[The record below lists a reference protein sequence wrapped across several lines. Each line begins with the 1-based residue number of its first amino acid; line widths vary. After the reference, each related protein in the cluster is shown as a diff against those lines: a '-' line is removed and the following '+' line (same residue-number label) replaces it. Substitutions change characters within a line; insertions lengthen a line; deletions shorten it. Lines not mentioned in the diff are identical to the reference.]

1 MWKPTK
7 NEKYGAVVC
16 NFHEWPGN
24 LKDGLRLDVGDTVHI
39 LESCEGWYRGF
50 CTKNHNAL
58 GIFPASFIHL
68 KAFRVENEG
77 AQELVIPVEDAVV
90 QEAAA
95 VLREWGQIW
104 KEKFIVSIILFRM

>member
-1 MWKPTK
+1 M
-7 NEKYGAVVC
+7 
-16 NFHEWPGN
+16 
-24 LKDGLRLDVGDTVHI
+24 
-39 LESCEGWYRGF
+39 
-50 CTKNHNAL
+50 

-104 KEKFIVSIILFRM
+104 KEKFIVSIILFRIRDDAPQAIADFEAIRSAMLEVSAWRRQLITATLTTEQITQLHLQITRRIDWGNR